1 MVLMNF
7 KFISMSLSLLFRG
20 LVCPIFCLQSATP
33 SVDPLKLSGL
43 LENDNIV
50 VSRRANSYVLTSVGA
65 AGAGVKKKLHNVKQR
80 ANGLETMLKKA
91 GAGKHRTP
99 FETDRSPTNK

>member
-1 MVLMNF
+1 MNIF
-7 KFISMSLSLLFRG
+7 
-20 LVCPIFCLQSATP
+20 PIATP
-33 SVDPLKLSGL
+33 PVDPLKLSGL

-65 AGAGVKKKLHNVKQR
+65 GGAAKKKPHIVKQR

-91 GAGKHRTP
+91 GAGNRLWHQ
-99 FETDRSPTNK
+99 